1 MRSMQM
7 YLNSV
12 YILVIQRMAN
22 QKVLLNYKCLLVHNL
37 YVQCGQL
44 KDYLLCASSLQNEWE
59 LCSADCCHT
68 RPITLSTWILTLDIF
83 FILSLQTLQ
92 CINTECL
99 QQHVLCLVCSTSSAP
114 FPLVNARICRRAC
127 LTPTGSAMLK
137 PRSANTGS
145 NLDNYPQCSVRYL
158 SITRPPHVSETK
170 CLWSNS

>member
-1 MRSMQM
+1 MFVS
-7 YLNSV
+7 
-12 YILVIQRMAN
+12 A
-22 QKVLLNYKCLLVHNL
+22 
-37 YVQCGQL
+37 QL
-44 KDYLLCASSLQNEWE
+44 TRTMWSIKGLSSLCLQFTKWMGIV
-59 LCSADCCHT
+59 LCRLLYFCHT

-158 SITRPPHVSETK
+158 SITRPPHVFETK
-170 CLWSNS
+170 CYHTLWSNS